1 MPLQIPVLPS
11 CLAAPQA
18 ADELLGIIGVKASF
32 VIYRMDNVCYISAR
46 SMGAFNVQLIM
57 EAIGGGGHQTMAGAQ
72 LDVSVDEAVAKIKSA
87 IEDFIIR

>member
-1 MPLQIPVLPS
+1 
-11 CLAAPQA
+11 
-18 ADELLGIIGVKASF
+18 
-32 VIYRMDNVCYISAR
+32 
-46 SMGAFNVQLIM
+46 M